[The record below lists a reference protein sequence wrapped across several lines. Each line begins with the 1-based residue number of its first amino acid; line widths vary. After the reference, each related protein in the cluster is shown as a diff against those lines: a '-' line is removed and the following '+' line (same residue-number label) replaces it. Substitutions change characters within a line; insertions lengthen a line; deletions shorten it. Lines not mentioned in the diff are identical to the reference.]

1 MKQKPAEISYCAAI
15 SSHRAHKKKIGD
27 SKMLRQEQIKLF
39 PQFSQESWNGPKID
53 GKWTKNGPKTGLEC
67 SKNKPNM
74 AQKWIKIGQKT
85 YEYITL
91 KKGSNMEWN
100 LKKNHRAHEK
110 MVIQKFFAKS
120 RSNYFLTYKF
130 CQQKPRAFLDHFYD
144 SFVSIKHHFYV
155 RFPLARIF

>member
-110 MVIQKFFAKS
+110 MVIQKSSPRADQIISSLTNFVSKS
-120 RSNYFLTYKF
+120 RGLFWITFMTLL
-130 CQQKPRAFLDHFYD
+130 CL
-144 SFVSIKHHFYV
+144 
-155 RFPLARIF
+155 